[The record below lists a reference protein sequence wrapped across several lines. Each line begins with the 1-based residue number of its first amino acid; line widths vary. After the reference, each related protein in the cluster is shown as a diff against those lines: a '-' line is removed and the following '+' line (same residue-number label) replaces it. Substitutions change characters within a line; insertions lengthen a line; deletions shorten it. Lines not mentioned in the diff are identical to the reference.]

1 MTTSSTQPQSAAAT
15 VLSGPPKVIAF
26 ATQKGGMGK
35 TTLSVLVASWLHYKR
50 GINVAILDVDGAQ
63 LSVYNQRIRES
74 QQIEQDEDL
83 STRLEEQDVAPYPI
97 LSGNPGDVPNLLA
110 ELPEDVQ
117 LVFVDMPGN
126 IDVAGYETA
135 IKSVDYLIVPMET
148 SEYSVTTGI
157 SYLNAIQEIDLLP
170 VSQCRIIW
178 NKYKPSRDAE
188 LADILEERFKGIG
201 LLCMQSRVPQRDS
214 YQDSAN
220 RSTLFPMPG
229 NYLRNSG
236 LKDLFPEIEQLVS
249 LTAKPKTDGDSTDT
263 E

>member
-1 MTTSSTQPQSAAAT
+1 MTTPSVQPQPASAT
-15 VLSGPPKVIAF
+15 GLSGLPKVIAF

-63 LSVYNQRIRES
+63 LSVYNQRIRET
-74 QQIEQDEDL
+74 QQVDSDEDL
-83 STRLEEQDVAPYPI
+83 STRLDEQDIRPYPI
-97 LSGNPGDVPNLLA
+97 LSGNPSDVPDLLK
-110 ELPEDVQ
+110 ELPDDVQ

-126 IDVAGYETA
+126 IDVVGYETA
-135 IKSVDYLIVPMET
+135 IKAVDYLIVPMET

-157 SYLNAIQEIDLLP
+157 SYLNAIQEINLLP
-170 VSQCRIIW
+170 VDRCRIIW
-178 NKYKPSRDAE
+178 NKYNPSRDGE
-188 LADILEERFKGIG
+188 LADLLEERFKGIG
-201 LLCMQSRVPQRDS
+201 LLCLQSRIPQRDS

-220 RSTLFPMPG
+220 RSTLFPMPS

-236 LKDLFPEIEQLVS
+236 LKDLFPEIELLVS
-249 LTAKPKTDGDSTDT
+249 LTPTKSDTDGEPT

>member
-1 MTTSSTQPQSAAAT
+1 MTSPSVQPHPVAAT
-15 VLSGPPKVIAF
+15 GLSGPPKVIAF

-50 GINVAILDVDGAQ
+50 GVNVAILDVDGSQ
-63 LSVYNQRIRES
+63 LSVYNQRVREMN
-74 QQIEQDEDL
+74 EYETDPEVNA
-83 STRLEEQDVAPYPI
+83 RLDAQNIDPYLI
-97 LSGNPGDVPNLLA
+97 LAGDPKDVPTLLT
-110 ELPEDVQ
+110 ELPDAVQ

-126 IDVAGYETA
+126 IEVAGYEAA

-157 SYLNAIQEIDLLP
+157 NYLNAIQEINLLP
-170 VSQCRIIW
+170 VDQCRIIW
-178 NKYKPSRDAE
+178 NKYKPSRDGE
-188 LADILEERFKGIG
+188 LADLLEERFSAIG
-201 LLCMQSRVPQRDS
+201 LTCLKSRIPQRDS

-236 LKDLFPEIEQLVS
+236 LKDLFPEIESLVS
-249 LTAKPKTDGDSTDT
+249 ITAKPLPTD
-263 E
+263 EE

>member
-1 MTTSSTQPQSAAAT
+1 MTTSSVQPHSAAAT
-15 VLSGPPKVIAF
+15 GLSGTPKVIAF

-63 LSVYNQRIRES
+63 LSVYNQRVRES
-74 QQIEQDEDL
+74 QEVQNDESL
-83 STRLEEQDVAPYPI
+83 SARLEEQDVAPYPI
-97 LSGNPGDVPNLLA
+97 LSGNPSDVPELMA
-110 ELPEDVQ
+110 ELPDSVQ

-126 IDVAGYETA
+126 IDVEGYETA
-135 IKSVDYLIVPMET
+135 IKAVDYLIVPMET

-157 SYLNAIQEIDLLP
+157 SYLNAIQEINLLP
-170 VSQCRIIW
+170 AEKCRIIW
-178 NKYKPSRDAE
+178 NKYKPSRDGE

-201 LLCMQSRVPQRDS
+201 LLCLQSRIPQRDS

-220 RSTLFPMPG
+220 RSTLFPMPS
-229 NYLRNSG
+229 NFLRNSG

-249 LTAKPKTDGDSTDT
+249 LTAKPESDGDST
-263 E
+263 ES